1 MKRRDFLSTVGLG
14 AAAASLP
21 AVAMAAEDEKE
32 EKKSRRK
39 YPKEAR
45 SQIYYCEICG
55 TVAEILEPGRAP
67 IVHCGVPMKL
77 LEEMTDGVEAEKHV
91 PVIEKIDGGYKV
103 TVGRTVHPMTRSHF
117 IGFIDL
123 VADGRVLRQYLEPGG
138 EPVAT
143 FLTDAKDV
151 SARAWCNLH
160 GLWKS
165 K

>member
-1 MKRRDFLSTVGLG
+1 MKRRDFLGAGGLG
-14 AAAASLP
+14 AAAAGLP
-21 AVAMAAEDEKE
+21 GAALAAEDPDKT
-32 EKKSRRK
+32 KTKR
-39 YPKEAR
+39 PKEAR

-77 LEEMTDGVEAEKHV
+77 LVEMTTGEGEEKHV

-103 TVGRTVHPMTRSHF
+103 TVGRVIHPMTRSHF

-123 VADGRVLRQYLEPGG
+123 IHDGRTSRQYLEPGD

-143 FLTDAKDV
+143 FLTDAKEV

-160 GLWKS
+160 GLWKN